1 MTTLNNIQTII
12 RKARRFV
19 GFPALYTPYNE
30 DTNASVPTEYTNEA
44 WERRGFVPRSLR
56 R

>member
-19 GFPALYTPYNE
+19 GLPVLYTPYTE
-30 DTNASVPTEYTNEA
+30 YINASVPTEYTNEA
-44 WERRGFVPRSLR
+44 RERRGFVPR
-56 R
+56 